1 MKHFIQAI
9 PVCLLLFLASGCVTV
24 VDQGSANRLFV
35 NSDPSG
41 ARVTLS
47 TGETGITPCQFVL
60 LRKGKWMVVIEK
72 EGYEQQELFVQGV
85 PTVGRVLMSGL
96 GNSVAGGSVLGR
108 VGGLVDDQTDAVF
121 ELKPNPIEVKLKRKE
136 DPIR

>member
-72 EGYEQQELFVQGV
+72 EAYEQQELFVQGV